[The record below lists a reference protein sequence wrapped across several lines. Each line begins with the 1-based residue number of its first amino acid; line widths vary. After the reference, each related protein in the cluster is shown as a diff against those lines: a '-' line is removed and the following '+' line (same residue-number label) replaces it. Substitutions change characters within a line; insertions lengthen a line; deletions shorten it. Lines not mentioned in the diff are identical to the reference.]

1 MHDQRHRRACRQR
14 GARRDR
20 DGGPHPAASRGV
32 PVPREYAGD
41 RADQPAAVPRDR
53 RLPAAQQGDR
63 RPQRVRARSGHPP
76 ARRAAERPDLRDHR
90 AGDGRRRPVEHRA
103 RQTFGAP
110 CARAP
115 LPRPRLRA
123 RCRHARAALSGVHRA
138 GRQETADPRRG
149 PAHAAA
155 RRLPARARGLQPHAP
170 ARDVRHRYRV
180 RGGSDRGPRLPR
192 PARDRDR
199 ERSDCRR
206 VCGDRRSGRE
216 NDRSDRPVGAVGHAR
231 SRQPGARD
239 PAGARRRQITQ
250 RSRRLDRYRRSR
262 CARACPRAEQ
272 GGSRGRPGNGV
283 AQQQLLLGGLAMS
296 LELLTGAQILCRTLV
311 DAGVEVMFG
320 YPGGA
325 IMPFYD
331 ALHGHAGLRHI
342 LVRHEQAA
350 AHAADGY
357 ARASGRVGVCVAT
370 SGPGVTNLVTGLAT
384 AHMDGSPVVAI
395 TGQVGRPMLGRDA
408 FQETDVVG
416 VTMSVT
422 KHNVLVRDIEELA
435 DDVRDAFAIAME
447 GRPGPVLVDVPKDVQ
462 NQKAEYR
469 VSGVRDQGSANT
481 RHPTPDSRFL
491 DDDAIQQTA
500 RLIAEAK
507 RPLLMIGRGVIV
519 SGAYAEVREL
529 AERTG
534 TPVITT
540 LLGISAFPQAHDLH
554 LGMPGMHGE
563 VHINKAIQAADL
575 IVGIGMRFD
584 DRVTGNTAT
593 FAPRAKIVHIDID
606 GAAIGRT
613 VHNDVGLVGDARSVL
628 QQLLAE
634 VGPRDCLPWRE
645 EIAALM
651 RQREEAFAGGLSPEV
666 ILSALA
672 EVTGGH
678 CTVVSDVGQ
687 HQMWVAQRYPFQR
700 PNTHIT
706 SGGLGAM
713 GFAVPAAMGVR
724 LARPGEPVWAISG
737 DGGFQMNMAEMA
749 TMVQEGVEVKIAIF
763 NNGYLGMVRQ
773 WQQFF
778 HGGRYSNTP
787 IWSPDYVK
795 LADAYGIP
803 GYRVENAS
811 DLADVVG
818 KANAVPGPALV
829 EFVIEQEANV
839 FPMIPPGGSL
849 SEPIEAAV

>member
-1 MHDQRHRRACRQR
+1 
-14 GARRDR
+14 
-20 DGGPHPAASRGV
+20 
-32 PVPREYAGD
+32 
-41 RADQPAAVPRDR
+41 
-53 RLPAAQQGDR
+53 
-63 RPQRVRARSGHPP
+63 
-76 ARRAAERPDLRDHR
+76 
-90 AGDGRRRPVEHRA
+90 
-103 RQTFGAP
+103 
-110 CARAP
+110 
-115 LPRPRLRA
+115 
-123 RCRHARAALSGVHRA
+123 
-138 GRQETADPRRG
+138 
-149 PAHAAA
+149 
-155 RRLPARARGLQPHAP
+155 
-170 ARDVRHRYRV
+170 
-180 RGGSDRGPRLPR
+180 
-192 PARDRDR
+192 
-199 ERSDCRR
+199 
-206 VCGDRRSGRE
+206 
-216 NDRSDRPVGAVGHAR
+216 
-231 SRQPGARD
+231 
-239 PAGARRRQITQ
+239 
-250 RSRRLDRYRRSR
+250 
-262 CARACPRAEQ
+262 
-272 GGSRGRPGNGV
+272 
-283 AQQQLLLGGLAMS
+283 MS
-296 LELLTGAQILCRTLV
+296 ELLTGAQILRRTLV

-331 ALHGHAGLRHI
+331 ALHGQQALRHI

-357 ARASGRVGVCVAT
+357 ARAANRIGVCVAT
-370 SGPGVTNLVTGLAT
+370 SGPGATNLVTGLAT
-384 AHMDGSPVVAI
+384 AYMDGSPVLAI

-416 VTMSVT
+416 VTLPVT
-422 KHNVLVRDIEELA
+422 KHNVLVRDVEDLA
-435 DDVRDAFAIAME
+435 DDVREAMAIAME

-469 VSGVRDQGSANT
+469 GLGLGDPGPGKA
-481 RHPTPDSRFL
+481 RHLIPDTQDL
-491 DDDAIQQTA
+491 DNAIQQTA
-500 RLIAEAK
+500 HLIAEAK

-593 FAPRAKIVHIDID
+593 FAPCAKIVHIDVNP
-606 GAAIGRT
+606 AAIGLN
-613 VHNDVGLVGDARSVL
+613 VPVAVGMVGDARRIL
-628 QQLLAE
+628 ERLLSF
-634 VGPRDCLPWRE
+634 VTPRECLAWRE
-645 EIAALM
+645 EIRGL
-651 RQREEAFAGGLSPEV
+651 RHDREELFTGGLSPEV

-672 EVTGGH
+672 DVTGGR

-724 LARPGEPVWAISG
+724 LARPDEPVWAISG
-737 DGGFQMNMAEMA
+737 DGGFQMNMAEIA
-749 TMVQEGVEVKIAIF
+749 TMVQEGIEVKLAVF

-787 IWSPDYVK
+787 ILSPNYVK
-795 LADAYGIP
+795 LAEAYGIP
-803 GYRVENAS
+803 GWRVTQAS
-811 DLADVVG
+811 EVSDALRQ
-818 KANAVPGPALV
+818 ANAAPGPALV
-829 EFVIEQEANV
+829 EMVIEQEANV
-839 FPMIPPGGSL
+839 FPMIVPGGSL
-849 SEPIEAAV
+849 SEPLEAAPV